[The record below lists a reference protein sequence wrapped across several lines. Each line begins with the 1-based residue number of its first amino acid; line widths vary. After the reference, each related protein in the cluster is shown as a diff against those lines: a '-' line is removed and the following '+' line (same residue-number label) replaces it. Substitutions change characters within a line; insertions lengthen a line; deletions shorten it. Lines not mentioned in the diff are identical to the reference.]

1 MSSPLTQLDD
11 KISFQHSANGTA
23 KSSDTVP
30 GDSVIPTTLP
40 LKDHLQS
47 VPVDGADYS
56 TKSLLSTE
64 KSPMYSEFV
73 APLTGHYR
81 TKSELGE
88 AVEDHII
95 YDLVEPSNLSPGM
108 SIITKQ
114 DNECFKHTVKVVLCK
129 H

>member
-1 MSSPLTQLDD
+1 M
-11 KISFQHSANGTA
+11 
-23 KSSDTVP
+23 
-30 GDSVIPTTLP
+30 IPTTLP
-40 LKDHLQS
+40 LEDHLQRA
-47 VPVDGADYS
+47 PDDGAGYS
-56 TKSLLSTE
+56 IESLQSMQKSS
-64 KSPMYSEFV
+64 MYSEFV
-73 APLTGHYR
+73 APLSGYYR
-81 TKSELGE
+81 TKSELDE